1 LPTNSLEI
9 GFYAVISDWPEY
21 RRINNDIEELGKTA
35 HGSPRISEL
44 LEFLTKMK
52 GKRTRPIIA
61 LLSARLSGGSHD
73 DVMNFA
79 LAIELIHAASLV
91 HDDVIDK
98 GRIRRNVETLNVR
111 YGIPVAILMGDWLI
125 SKSVELVSIYDEQVI
140 RDFARLGMTMVKGEV
155 MDIHSIDE
163 TASVEDYFECIAA
176 KTAKIFAYA
185 AENACKIVSDDEAA
199 ARSLFDYGKNL
210 GTAYQLV
217 DDLLE
222 YWEIYDDKKSELE
235 SRTLPV
241 IYEATYGFDESA
253 SKILELIQKHISISK
268 KAIEYFEPCDSR
280 EKLHRMI
287 DYMTTGMLRSYA
299 SKNKGFLTMLDSFYQ
314 VHTK

>member
-1 LPTNSLEI
+1 
-9 GFYAVISDWPEY
+9 VIIDWPEY

-35 HGSPRISEL
+35 HSTPRISEL

-61 LLSARLSGGSHD
+61 LLSGRLSGGSHD

-79 LAIELIHAASLV
+79 LAIELIHAASLI

-98 GRIRRNVETLNVR
+98 GTIRRNVETINVR

-155 MDIHSIDE
+155 MDIYSIHE
-163 TASVEDYFECIAA
+163 TASVDDYFECIAA
-176 KTAKIFAYA
+176 KTAEIFAYA

-210 GTAYQLV
+210 GIAYQLV

-222 YWEIYDDKKSELE
+222 YLEIYDDKKSELE

-241 IYEATYGFDESA
+241 IYEATYGFDESV

-287 DYMTTGMLRSYA
+287 DYMATGMLRSYG
-299 SKNKGFLTMLDSFYQ
+299 SKNKGFLTVLESFYQ

>member
-1 LPTNSLEI
+1 MI
-9 GFYAVISDWPEY
+9 IDWPEY
-21 RRINNDIEELGKTA
+21 RRINNDIKELGKTA
-35 HGSPRISEL
+35 HSTPKIGEL

-52 GKRTRPIIA
+52 GKRTRPVIA
-61 LLSARLSGGSHD
+61 LLSGRLSGGSHD

-91 HDDVIDK
+91 HDDVIDR
-98 GRIRRNVETLNVR
+98 GTMRRNVETMNVR

-125 SKSVELVSIYDEQVI
+125 SKAVELVSIYDENVI

-176 KTAKIFAYA
+176 KTAEVFAYT
-185 AENACKIVSDDEAA
+185 AENACKIVSDDKAA
-199 ARSLFDYGKNL
+199 ARCLFEYGKNL
-210 GTAYQLV
+210 GMAYQLV

-222 YWEIYDDKKSELE
+222 FLEIYNDKKSELE

-241 IYEATYGFDESA
+241 IYEATYGFDGSVL
-253 SKILELIQKHISISK
+253 KIMELIQKHVSISK
-268 KAIEYFEPCDSR
+268 KAIECFEPCDSR

-299 SKNKGFLTMLDSFYQ
+299 SKNKGLLKVLGSFYQ

>member
-1 LPTNSLEI
+1 
-9 GFYAVISDWPEY
+9 VIIDWPEY

-35 HGSPRISEL
+35 HSTPRISEL

-61 LLSARLSGGSHD
+61 LLSGRLSGGSHD

-79 LAIELIHAASLV
+79 LAIELIHAASLI

-98 GRIRRNVETLNVR
+98 GTIRRNVETINVR

-155 MDIHSIDE
+155 MDIHSIHE
-163 TASVEDYFECIAA
+163 TASVDDYFECIAA
-176 KTAKIFAYA
+176 KTAEIFAYA

-210 GTAYQLV
+210 GIAYQLV

-222 YWEIYDDKKSELE
+222 YLEIYDDKKSELE

-241 IYEATYGFDESA
+241 IYEATYGFDESV

-287 DYMTTGMLRSYA
+287 DYMATGMLRSYG
-299 SKNKGFLTMLDSFYQ
+299 SKNKGFLTVLESFYQ

>member
-1 LPTNSLEI
+1 VEAT
-9 GFYAVISDWPEY
+9 
-21 RRINNDIEELGKTA
+21 
-35 HGSPRISEL
+35 
-44 LEFLTKMK
+44 M
-52 GKRTRPIIA
+52 
-61 LLSARLSGGSHD
+61 
-73 DVMNFA
+73 
-79 LAIELIHAASLV
+79 
-91 HDDVIDK
+91 
-98 GRIRRNVETLNVR
+98 RRNVETMNVR

-125 SKSVELVSIYDEQVI
+125 SKAVELVSIYDEHVI
-140 RDFARLGMTMVKGEV
+140 RDFARLGMMMVKGEV
-155 MDIHSIDE
+155 MDIHSIHE
-163 TASVEDYFECIAA
+163 TASVDDYFECIAA
-176 KTAKIFAYA
+176 KTAEIFAYT

-210 GTAYQLV
+210 GIAYQLV

-241 IYEATYGFDESA
+241 IYEATYGFDESV

-287 DYMTTGMLRSYA
+287 DYMATGMLRSYG
-299 SKNKGFLTMLDSFYQ
+299 SKNKGFLTVLESFYQ